1 MAVSDRARGEHG
13 ISRSVLQGRWV
24 PGSSGGQ
31 STEHLE
37 LFVEQRVAHR
47 VERLGAARRP
57 GEAKRRAVLSSLRRR
72 RGLRSRRRGWRPGLC
87 GRRPRL
93 PAARDDAPRP
103 LVRRAVL
110 EEVDDEDVI
119 ELETLGLEDGQLERR
134 GELRRQPL
142 LGRLVAHEHRLVCA
156 ELNLAVGRVRAH
168 EHHGQVV
175 GGRVAEEHRLG
186 TIEVAAVL
194 LERVDLMMVGCGGGG
209 GARA

>member
-57 GEAKRRAVLSSLRRR
+57 GKAKRRAVLSSLRRR
-72 RGLRSRRRGWRPGLC
+72 QALHRRRGRWRPGLC

-103 LVRRAVL
+103 LVRRTVL
-110 EEVDDEDVI
+110 EEVDDEDVV

-156 ELNLAVGRVRAH
+156 ELNLA
-168 EHHGQVV
+168 
-175 GGRVAEEHRLG
+175 
-186 TIEVAAVL
+186 
-194 LERVDLMMVGCGGGG
+194 
-209 GARA
+209 